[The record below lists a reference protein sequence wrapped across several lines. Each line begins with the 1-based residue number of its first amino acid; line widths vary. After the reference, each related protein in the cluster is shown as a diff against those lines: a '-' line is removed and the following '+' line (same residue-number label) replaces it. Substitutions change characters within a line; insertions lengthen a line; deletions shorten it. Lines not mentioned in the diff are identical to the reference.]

1 MKDKVKEAFPRPYA
15 YAFNLFKS

>member
-15 YAFNLFKS
+15 YAFNLLKS

>member
-15 YAFNLFKS
+15 YVFNLLKS